1 MLLEALSAGLPIVA
15 YDVRVGPRAI
25 IENGGNGYLIEDN
38 NLKLYCRKLEELLN
52 DEELRNKLSAI
63 SQTSVRDFSE
73 SIVLQ
78 KWIEILK

>member
-1 MLLEALSAGLPIVA
+1 MQGGI
-15 YDVRVGPRAI
+15 
-25 IENGGNGYLIEDN
+25 NGENGYLIEDN

-52 DEELRNKLSAI
+52 DEEFRNELSVI
-63 SQTSVRDFSE
+63 SQTSVREFSE